1 MDRSIET
8 VFGGLNEKRFKY
20 LLIILLV
27 ALFLV
32 PLLWD
37 TLTGVLPKVTKVIN
51 LLLFF
56 AVLWGSTSIT
66 SSNRRVYHSV
76 IVASLVAL
84 VLNAVYIYWPNSTL
98 ILINHVIV
106 AVILIHVIAALTLYL
121 FLCKDV
127 TIYTLMAAFC
137 AFLLIALLWT
147 LFYGII
153 DILDPA
159 AFKVPADLATDG
171 RLASLGKSGSFNGL
185 YFSMVTIT
193 TLGYGDISPLTAE
206 ARAAATAEAFVGQMF
221 IAVMIARLVGIY
233 AGQSLAVSR
242 D

>member
-1 MDRSIET
+1 MEKQIET
-8 VFGGLNEKRFKY
+8 VFGGLNERRFKY
-20 LLIILLV
+20 LFLVLLV

-37 TLTGVLPKVTKVIN
+37 TLTDILPMFTRVIN

-56 AVLWGSTSIT
+56 AVLWGSSSIT
-66 SSNRRVYHSV
+66 SRNRKVYSAVIIASV
-76 IVASLVAL
+76 VAL
-84 VLNAVYIYWPNSTL
+84 VLNAVYIYWPNAGL
-98 ILINHVIV
+98 MLANHVIV
-106 AVILIHVIAALTLYL
+106 SVILIHVIAALTIYL

-127 TIYTLMAAFC
+127 TLYTLMAAFC

-153 DILDPA
+153 DIIDPA
-159 AFKVPADLATDG
+159 AFKVPAELAADG

-193 TLGYGDISPLTAE
+193 TLGYGDISPLSAE
-206 ARAAATAEAFVGQMF
+206 ARAVATAEAFVGQMF

-233 AGQSLAVSR
+233 AGQSLAGGKE
-242 D
+242 